1 MGKTINDKQI
11 KFDEKPIPK
20 VNQTCMFFDDGKI
33 SYSRMYQATVKQ
45 VMVYDDAPDK
55 VKKAFE
61 RESKAHD
68 WIWNKTTDYII
79 ACARL
84 AIDNAHNLFPPTLR
98 GVWFQPCKVRGVGI
112 VTAIILGTMDI
123 LPSSLVPHLQEDTL
137 QRIYLVAIQTAVHV
151 MP

>member
-1 MGKTINDKQI
+1 MGKKINSKQI
-11 KFDEKPIPK
+11 KFDEKPIPN

-68 WIWNKTTDYII
+68 WIWNKTTDYIV
-79 ACARL
+79 ACEIKDYDNNLIWFARTVDGGWFSMDVDKSWQGGRL
-84 AIDNAHNLFPPTLR
+84 DIDGKL
-98 GVWFQPCKVRGVGI
+98 
-112 VTAIILGTMDI
+112 
-123 LPSSLVPHLQEDTL
+123 ED
-137 QRIYLVAIQTAVHV
+137 YLVSLFD
-151 MP
+151 

>member
-1 MGKTINDKQI
+1 MGKKINSKQI
-11 KFDEKPIPK
+11 KFDENPIPK

-61 RESKAHD
+61 RESKTHD

-79 ACARL
+79 ACDIKDYDKNLIWFARTV
-84 AIDNAHNLFPPTLR
+84 D
-98 GVWFQPCKVRGVGI
+98 GGWFS
-112 VTAIILGTMDI
+112 MDVDKSWQGGR
-123 LPSSLVPHLQEDTL
+123 LDVDGELED
-137 QRIYLVAIQTAVHV
+137 YLVSLFD
-151 MP
+151 

>member
-1 MGKTINDKQI
+1 MSKTINSKQT

-61 RESKAHD
+61 RESKTHD

-79 ACARL
+79 ACDIKDYDNNLIWFARTVDGGWFSMDVDKSWQGGRL
-84 AIDNAHNLFPPTLR
+84 DIDGEL
-98 GVWFQPCKVRGVGI
+98 
-112 VTAIILGTMDI
+112 
-123 LPSSLVPHLQEDTL
+123 ED
-137 QRIYLVAIQTAVHV
+137 YLVSLFD
-151 MP
+151 

>member
-1 MGKTINDKQI
+1 MGKKINSKQI

-45 VMVYDDAPDK
+45 VMKFNDAPDK

-61 RESKAHD
+61 RESKTHD

-79 ACARL
+79 ACDIKDYDNNLIWFARTVDGGWFSMDVDKSWQGGRL
-84 AIDNAHNLFPPTLR
+84 DIDGEL
-98 GVWFQPCKVRGVGI
+98 
-112 VTAIILGTMDI
+112 
-123 LPSSLVPHLQEDTL
+123 ED
-137 QRIYLVAIQTAVHV
+137 YLVSLFD
-151 MP
+151 

>member
-1 MGKTINDKQI
+1 MGKKINSKQI
-11 KFDEKPIPK
+11 KFDENPIPK

-61 RESKAHD
+61 RESKTHD

-79 ACARL
+79 ACDIKDYDNNLIWFARTVDGGWFSMDVDKSWQGGRL
-84 AIDNAHNLFPPTLR
+84 DIDGKL
-98 GVWFQPCKVRGVGI
+98 
-112 VTAIILGTMDI
+112 
-123 LPSSLVPHLQEDTL
+123 ED
-137 QRIYLVAIQTAVHV
+137 YLVSLFD
-151 MP
+151 

>member
-1 MGKTINDKQI
+1 MGKTINSKQM
-11 KFDEKPIPK
+11 KFNEKPIPK

-61 RESKAHD
+61 RESKTHD

-79 ACARL
+79 ACDIKDYDKNLIWFARTVDDGWFSMDVDKAWQGGRL
-84 AIDNAHNLFPPTLR
+84 DIDGKL
-98 GVWFQPCKVRGVGI
+98 
-112 VTAIILGTMDI
+112 
-123 LPSSLVPHLQEDTL
+123 ED
-137 QRIYLVAIQTAVHV
+137 YLVSLFD
-151 MP
+151 

>member
-1 MGKTINDKQI
+1 MSKTINSKQM

-61 RESKAHD
+61 RESKAHY
-68 WIWNKTTDYII
+68 WIWNNTTDYII
-79 ACARL
+79 ACDIKDYDKNLIWFARTV
-84 AIDNAHNLFPPTLR
+84 D
-98 GVWFQPCKVRGVGI
+98 GGWFS
-112 VTAIILGTMDI
+112 MDVDKSWQGGR
-123 LPSSLVPHLQEDTL
+123 LDVDGELED
-137 QRIYLVAIQTAVHV
+137 YLVSLFD
-151 MP
+151 

>member
-61 RESKAHD
+61 RESKTHD

-79 ACARL
+79 ACEIKDYDKNLIWFARTTDGGWFSMDVDKSWQGGRL
-84 AIDNAHNLFPPTLR
+84 DIDGKL
-98 GVWFQPCKVRGVGI
+98 
-112 VTAIILGTMDI
+112 
-123 LPSSLVPHLQEDTL
+123 ED
-137 QRIYLVAIQTAVHV
+137 YLVSLFD
-151 MP
+151 

>member
-1 MGKTINDKQI
+1 MSKTINSKQI
-11 KFDEKPIPK
+11 KFDEKPVPK

-61 RESKAHD
+61 RESKTHD

-79 ACARL
+79 ACDIKDYDKNLIWFARTV
-84 AIDNAHNLFPPTLR
+84 D
-98 GVWFQPCKVRGVGI
+98 GGWFS
-112 VTAIILGTMDI
+112 MDVDKSWQGGR
-123 LPSSLVPHLQEDTL
+123 LDVDGKLED
-137 QRIYLVAIQTAVHV
+137 YLVSLFD
-151 MP
+151 

>member
-1 MGKTINDKQI
+1 MGKTINSKQI

-20 VNQTCMFFDDGKI
+20 VNHTCMFFDDGKI

-79 ACARL
+79 ACDIKYYDNNLIWFARTV
-84 AIDNAHNLFPPTLR
+84 D
-98 GVWFQPCKVRGVGI
+98 GGWFS
-112 VTAIILGTMDI
+112 MDVDKSWQGGR
-123 LPSSLVPHLQEDTL
+123 LDVDGELED
-137 QRIYLVAIQTAVHV
+137 YLVSLFD
-151 MP
+151 

>member
-1 MGKTINDKQI
+1 MSKTINSKQI

-61 RESKAHD
+61 RESKTHD
-68 WIWNKTTDYII
+68 WLWNKIPDYII
-79 ACARL
+79 ACDIKDYDKNLIWFARTVDGGWFSMDVDKSWQGSRL
-84 AIDNAHNLFPPTLR
+84 DIDSEL
-98 GVWFQPCKVRGVGI
+98 
-112 VTAIILGTMDI
+112 
-123 LPSSLVPHLQEDTL
+123 ED
-137 QRIYLVAIQTAVHV
+137 YLVSLFD
-151 MP
+151 

>member
-1 MGKTINDKQI
+1 MSKTINSKQI

-61 RESKAHD
+61 RESKTHD

-79 ACARL
+79 ACDIKDYDKNLIWFARTVDGGWFSMDVDKSWQGGRL
-84 AIDNAHNLFPPTLR
+84 DIDGEL
-98 GVWFQPCKVRGVGI
+98 
-112 VTAIILGTMDI
+112 
-123 LPSSLVPHLQEDTL
+123 ED
-137 QRIYLVAIQTAVHV
+137 YLVSLFD
-151 MP
+151 

>member
-1 MGKTINDKQI
+1 MSKKINSKQI

-61 RESKAHD
+61 HESKAHD
-68 WIWNKTTDYII
+68 WIWNNTTDYIV
-79 ACARL
+79 ACDIKDYDNNLIWFARTVDGGWFSMDVDKSWQGGRL
-84 AIDNAHNLFPPTLR
+84 DIDGEL
-98 GVWFQPCKVRGVGI
+98 
-112 VTAIILGTMDI
+112 
-123 LPSSLVPHLQEDTL
+123 ED
-137 QRIYLVAIQTAVHV
+137 YLVSLFD
-151 MP
+151 

>member
-1 MGKTINDKQI
+1 MSKTIDGKQI

-45 VMVYDDAPDK
+45 VMKFNDAPDK

-61 RESKAHD
+61 RESKTHD

-79 ACARL
+79 ACDIKDYDNNLIWFARTVDGGWFSMDVDKSWQGGRL
-84 AIDNAHNLFPPTLR
+84 DIDGEL
-98 GVWFQPCKVRGVGI
+98 
-112 VTAIILGTMDI
+112 
-123 LPSSLVPHLQEDTL
+123 ED
-137 QRIYLVAIQTAVHV
+137 YLVSLFD
-151 MP
+151 

>member
-1 MGKTINDKQI
+1 MDKTINSKQI

-61 RESKAHD
+61 RESKTHD

-79 ACARL
+79 ACDIKDYDKNLIWFARTVDGGWFSMDVDKSWQGGRL
-84 AIDNAHNLFPPTLR
+84 DVDGELEDYLISLF
-98 GVWFQPCKVRGVGI
+98 
-112 VTAIILGTMDI
+112 D
-123 LPSSLVPHLQEDTL
+123 
-137 QRIYLVAIQTAVHV
+137 
-151 MP
+151 

>member
-61 RESKAHD
+61 RESKTHD

-79 ACARL
+79 ACDIKDYDKNLIWFARTT
-84 AIDNAHNLFPPTLR
+84 D
-98 GVWFQPCKVRGVGI
+98 GGWFS
-112 VTAIILGTMDI
+112 MDVDKSWQGGR
-123 LPSSLVPHLQEDTL
+123 LDVDGKLED
-137 QRIYLVAIQTAVHV
+137 YLVSLFD
-151 MP
+151 

>member
-1 MGKTINDKQI
+1 MSKTINGKQI

-61 RESKAHD
+61 RESKTHD

-79 ACARL
+79 ACDIRDYDKNLIWFARTV
-84 AIDNAHNLFPPTLR
+84 D
-98 GVWFQPCKVRGVGI
+98 GGWFS
-112 VTAIILGTMDI
+112 MDVDM
-123 LPSSLVPHLQEDTL
+123 PLQGGRLDVDGELED
-137 QRIYLVAIQTAVHV
+137 YLVSLFD
-151 MP
+151 

>member
-1 MGKTINDKQI
+1 MSKTINSKQI

-61 RESKAHD
+61 RESKTHD

-79 ACARL
+79 ACDIKDYDNNLIWFARTV
-84 AIDNAHNLFPPTLR
+84 D
-98 GVWFQPCKVRGVGI
+98 GGWFS
-112 VTAIILGTMDI
+112 MDVDREWQSGR
-123 LPSSLVPHLQEDTL
+123 LDVDGELED
-137 QRIYLVAIQTAVHV
+137 YLVSLFD
-151 MP
+151 

>member
-1 MGKTINDKQI
+1 MGKIINSKQI
-11 KFDEKPIPK
+11 KFGEKPIPK
-20 VNQTCMFFDDGKI
+20 VNHTCMFFDDGKI

-79 ACARL
+79 ACDIKYYDNNLIWFARTV
-84 AIDNAHNLFPPTLR
+84 D
-98 GVWFQPCKVRGVGI
+98 GGWFS
-112 VTAIILGTMDI
+112 MDVDKSWQGGR
-123 LPSSLVPHLQEDTL
+123 LDVDGELED
-137 QRIYLVAIQTAVHV
+137 YLVSLFD
-151 MP
+151 

>member
-1 MGKTINDKQI
+1 MSKTINSKQI
-11 KFDEKPIPK
+11 KFDKKPIPK

-61 RESKAHD
+61 RESKTHD

-79 ACARL
+79 ACDIKDYDNNLIWFARTVDGGWFSMDVDKSWQGGRL
-84 AIDNAHNLFPPTLR
+84 DIDGELEDYLISLF
-98 GVWFQPCKVRGVGI
+98 
-112 VTAIILGTMDI
+112 D
-123 LPSSLVPHLQEDTL
+123 
-137 QRIYLVAIQTAVHV
+137 
-151 MP
+151 

>member
-1 MGKTINDKQI
+1 MGKTINSKQI

-61 RESKAHD
+61 RESKTHD

-79 ACARL
+79 ACDIKDYDNNLIWFARTVDGGWFSMDVDKSWQGGRL
-84 AIDNAHNLFPPTLR
+84 DIDGEL
-98 GVWFQPCKVRGVGI
+98 
-112 VTAIILGTMDI
+112 
-123 LPSSLVPHLQEDTL
+123 ED
-137 QRIYLVAIQTAVHV
+137 YLVSLFD
-151 MP
+151 

>member
-1 MGKTINDKQI
+1 MSKTINSKQI
-11 KFDEKPIPK
+11 KFDEKPVPK

-79 ACARL
+79 ACDIKDYDKNLIWFARTV
-84 AIDNAHNLFPPTLR
+84 D
-98 GVWFQPCKVRGVGI
+98 GGWFS
-112 VTAIILGTMDI
+112 MDVDKSWQGGR
-123 LPSSLVPHLQEDTL
+123 LDVDGKLED
-137 QRIYLVAIQTAVHV
+137 YLVSLFD
-151 MP
+151 

>member
-1 MGKTINDKQI
+1 MGKTINDKQV
-11 KFDEKPIPK
+11 KFDKKPIPK

-45 VMVYDDAPDK
+45 VMKFNDAPDK

-79 ACARL
+79 ACDIKDYDKNLIWFARTVDGGWFSMDVDKSWQGGRL
-84 AIDNAHNLFPPTLR
+84 DIDGKL
-98 GVWFQPCKVRGVGI
+98 
-112 VTAIILGTMDI
+112 
-123 LPSSLVPHLQEDTL
+123 ED
-137 QRIYLVAIQTAVHV
+137 YLVSLFD
-151 MP
+151 

>member
-1 MGKTINDKQI
+1 MSKTINSKQI
-11 KFDEKPIPK
+11 KFDEKPVPK

-79 ACARL
+79 ACDIKDYDNNLIWFARTVEGRWFSMDVDKAWQGGRL
-84 AIDNAHNLFPPTLR
+84 DIDDKL
-98 GVWFQPCKVRGVGI
+98 
-112 VTAIILGTMDI
+112 
-123 LPSSLVPHLQEDTL
+123 ED
-137 QRIYLVAIQTAVHV
+137 YLVSLYD
-151 MP
+151 

>member
-1 MGKTINDKQI
+1 MSKTINSKQT

-61 RESKAHD
+61 RESKFHD

-79 ACARL
+79 ACDIKDYDNNLIWFARTVDGGWFSMDVDKSWQGGRL
-84 AIDNAHNLFPPTLR
+84 DIDGKL
-98 GVWFQPCKVRGVGI
+98 
-112 VTAIILGTMDI
+112 
-123 LPSSLVPHLQEDTL
+123 ED
-137 QRIYLVAIQTAVHV
+137 YLVSLFD
-151 MP
+151 